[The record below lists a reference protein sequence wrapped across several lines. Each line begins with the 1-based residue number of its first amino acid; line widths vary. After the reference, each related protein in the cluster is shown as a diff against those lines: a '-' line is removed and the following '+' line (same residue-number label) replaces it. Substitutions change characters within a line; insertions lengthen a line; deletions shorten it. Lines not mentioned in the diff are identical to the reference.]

1 MPVVFK
7 KGKWNPETEVL
18 ESRHEIERCGT
29 SNEPIY
35 NCCVRCN
42 TRNLIRA
49 VETKNY
55 GLFKSLVYDLKNI
68 PTLFQPW
75 SDDTNVVPFSLI
87 LEKGDTK
94 MMEIMLDIKGLMKS
108 ELNSKDD
115 QLREFYL
122 TNRVKPK

>member
-1 MPVVFK
+1 M
-7 KGKWNPETEVL
+7 
-18 ESRHEIERCGT
+18 
-29 SNEPIY
+29 
-35 NCCVRCN
+35 RCN

-94 MMEIMLDIKGLMKS
+94 MIEIMLDIKGLTKS
-108 ELNSKDD
+108 ELNSKDN